1 MEIWHFAIIGG
12 ISGLGAVLVMQARGK
27 KDAIQVLPVLRA
39 KGPLSIPQL
48 QEAMN
53 MPGVMKRG
61 KLVYALDSLVRSGQV
76 TVNEP
81 PPGTPQL
88 KKLDVRTYAAKD

>member
-12 ISGLGAVLVMQARGK
+12 ISGLGAVLVMQTRAK
-27 KDAIQVLPVLRA
+27 KDAITVLPVLRE

-48 QEAMN
+48 QDAMN

-61 KLVYALDSLVRSGQV
+61 KLVYALDALVKSGQV

-88 KKLDVRTYAAKD
+88 EKIDVRTYAAK